1 MHSSVRRFLHA
12 ALVFLAIGL
21 SMGWWLLVRRE
32 WRGRFAAP
40 LETSAHVHL
49 LLVGFVML
57 MIMGVAL
64 WLFPRPAKD
73 DRWYRPVLATAAWW
87 LIVPGTLLRGL
98 TEWGAPPLHGPATRW
113 AITIGATAQ
122 LVGLVLFFATMVSRI
137 RAVGS
142 RQREAQGE
150 RF

>member
-1 MHSSVRRFLHA
+1 MHFLVRRFLHA
-12 ALVFLAIGL
+12 ALGFLALGL
-21 SMGWWLLVRRE
+21 SMGWWLLMRRE
-32 WRGRFAAP
+32 WHGRFALP
-40 LETSAHVHL
+40 LETSAHVHV

-73 DRWYRPVLATAAWW
+73 DRWYRPGLAQLAWW
-87 LIVPGTLLRGL
+87 LIVPGTLLRAL
-98 TEWGAPPLHGPATRW
+98 TEWTASPDHGTTTRLL
-113 AITIGATAQ
+113 ISGGATLQ
-122 LVGLVLFFATMVSRI
+122 MVGLLVFFGTMVTRI

-142 RQREAQGE
+142 RLREAQGE